1 MSHTNRNQNSE
12 NISTS
17 SEQDK
22 GVSQTHGYGR
32 AYAQLILFDVRL
44 NVYNRVTYCQ

>member
-22 GVSQTHGYGR
+22 GVSQTH
-32 AYAQLILFDVRL
+32 
-44 NVYNRVTYCQ
+44 RVGHMPNQSSLMSD